1 MSAIRS
7 GNILIRAEDQAV
19 KFEIVG
25 LKHSVCASVG
35 WGKVPEIMD
44 FLQSY
49 LYSQSNRRTGF
60 RINLEQLRT
69 ILNGRFRV
77 IIATDQG
84 RISVTPIDLSLTGIS
99 VEAGHD
105 FADNG
110 AQVDIILS
118 YDAKQV
124 VLPAIVIN
132 QYATVNRT
140 AFHFVGV
147 VRDGELEPPPE
158 MEDIFQQ
165 LEALWLDHCLHLGW
179 FDHDQAIAPITPELS
194 ESPRRD

>member
-35 WGKVPEIMD
+35 WDKVPEIMD

-49 LYSQSNRRTGF
+49 LCSQSNRRTGF
-60 RINLEQLRT
+60 RINLEQLRG

-77 IIATDQG
+77 VIATDQG

-99 VEAGHD
+99 IDAGHD

-124 VLPAIVIN
+124 VLPAIAVN
-132 QYATVNRT
+132 QYAHVNRT
-140 AFHFVGV
+140 AFHFIGV

-165 LEALWLDHCLHLGW
+165 LEALWLDHCLQLGW
-179 FDHDQAIAPITPELS
+179 FEQNQATNQIEPEFPELS
-194 ESPRRD
+194 RRN